1 MRDKKPLKWR
11 GKPINSLSSTVN
23 QKIPADQTE
32 IKKEW
37 HLPGSSFLFLM
48 TGVSI
53 TALSVTFPV
62 FSCTPLCLD
71 HSAHWV
77 ASQRS
82 IPLPLSASTRHSL
95 LLLLLSLPLFHS
107 SLFPPASLY
116 FTSSHLLIDLNS
128 FQGFPSA
135 LLPPSSSTDRSLL
148 RGTDAP
154 LLVRSLFLSLPPLSL
169 SLSLPHPPLPLAFS
183 HNFTFSHTPVLP
195 TAERTLLSYS
205 TVCTCPQYMR
215 YF

>member
-23 QKIPADQTE
+23 QKIPADQTG

-169 SLSLPHPPLPLAFS
+169 SLSS
-183 HNFTFSHTPVLP
+183 SP
-195 TAERTLLSYS
+195 TSAARFLT
-205 TVCTCPQYMR
+205 
-215 YF
+215 